1 MPKIKKLQIENPM
14 VAEVFLNYPATIRE
28 KLLFLR
34 ELVLAV
40 AKTTKGVGLI
50 EETLK
55 WGEPSCLTSQ
65 SKSGTTIR
73 MHIVR
78 NDSEQY
84 ALYFNCKTNL
94 IDRFRRKYATK
105 LKFSGNRAILF
116 DLNEKIPIAVVKDCL
131 RTALTYNQNK
141 IKNEIN

>member
-55 WGEPSCLTSQ
+55 WGEPSYLTSQ

-94 IDRFRRKYATK
+94 IDRFRIKYATK